1 MVSIVICR
9 NERCRVSHTRGL
21 LELDI
26 VVWVYEWFTMMVLS
40 SFLTSCYVQILFL
53 HGNVIDDDAYD
64 DADDADNAF

>member
-1 MVSIVICR
+1 
-9 NERCRVSHTRGL
+9 
-21 LELDI
+21 
-26 VVWVYEWFTMMVLS
+26 MMVLS